1 MKSSH
6 SFGMIPGLH
15 VERKKQEGG
24 NRKCQ
29 DVHPSACS
37 WPETLLMNKTGK
49 LNACSSPCLLEL
61 LAFQC
66 RHFHIELIRQH
77 RGLRGTRSEPL
88 EAFSYRLSLLPRT
101 PCQLCQTTPTTE
113 PYSSVTS

>member
-6 SFGMIPGLH
+6 SLGIIPGLH
-15 VERKKQEGG
+15 DERKKQEGG

-77 RGLRGTRSEPL
+77 RGQQGTRSEPL
-88 EAFSYRLSLLPRT
+88 EA
-101 PCQLCQTTPTTE
+101 
-113 PYSSVTS
+113 

>member
-6 SFGMIPGLH
+6 SPGIIPGLH
-15 VERKKQEGG
+15 DERKKQEGG

-61 LAFQC
+61 LAFQS
-66 RHFHIELIRQH
+66 RTFTSSSFGNTVANGEHEENHLRLEVIGSHSFQELRASCANDNTID
-77 RGLRGTRSEPL
+77 
-88 EAFSYRLSLLPRT
+88 
-101 PCQLCQTTPTTE
+101 
-113 PYSSVTS
+113 